1 MQWIKKAIPYVW
13 RGAAIGIAE
22 IIPGVSGG
30 TIAFIT
36 GIYEKLIYTIK
47 SIDHI
52 LIADFFTGRW
62 KSITA
67 KLDIAFLFYILTG
80 MFSGI
85 VLGVF
90 GVTWLLEYY
99 PEPLWGFFF
108 GLIIS
113 SCFYIGKQV
122 SRWKPV
128 TFALLILGTVIALT
142 ITLMNPSEG
151 IDSLWYVFICAIIAV
166 SALILPGISGS
177 FILLLLGMYTVVIPA
192 VKSVLT
198 HRDGES
204 IKIVSV
210 FVAGCLVGLATFS
223 RVMGYLFK
231 YFKNSTLALLTGFM
245 AGSLYKIWPWRNV
258 VSILSKDDGNVYTI
272 QSLQEL
278 AAFESEGYKILIE
291 NQVWPALYHGDPKIL
306 LTVSATI
313 LGLVVVWIM
322 EYYNKITGVEEIGS

>member
-1 MQWIKKAIPYVW
+1 MW

-52 LIADFFTGRW
+52 LVSDFFTGRW
-62 KSITA
+62 KSIA
-67 KLDIAFLFYILTG
+67 GKMDFAFLIYILAG
-80 MFSGI
+80 MFCGI

-122 SRWKPV
+122 KGWKHV
-128 TFALLILGTVIALT
+128 TLALFILGTVSALT

-151 IDSLWYVFICAIIAV
+151 MDSLWYVFICAIIAV

-198 HRDGES
+198 HFDGES

-223 RVMGYLFK
+223 RVMSYLFK
-231 YFKNSTLALLTGFM
+231 YYKNSTLALLTGFM

-258 VSILSKDDGNVYTI
+258 VSILSNEDGNVQSI

-278 AAFESEGYKILIE
+278 AAFENVGYKILVE
-291 NQVWPALYHGDPKIL
+291 NQVWPYLYHGDPKIL
-306 LTVSATI
+306 LTVSSTI
-313 LGLVVVWIM
+313 LGLIVVWIM
-322 EYYNKITGVEEIGS
+322 EYYNKSSGPDMIGL